1 VPGGDE
7 TGILLWRKNGT
18 HNTPIAV
25 LADSAKNWCQNK
37 RFRAVMSGPRIG
49 TASVEGSMGE
59 CGGGIVAQSIAL
71 YAYGGRSLHRT
82 TCKLIYALR
91 TGLLAFTLVGFVSAQ
106 TVRPEAEKQL
116 AHDIYKEFIEIQSGF
131 TTGATTPVAEAAAAR
146 LRAAGFLDSDI
157 FVGGAIPKKAN
168 LVVRYHGTGAR
179 KPLLLLAHID
189 VVEAKREDWSM
200 DPFQLTEKD
209 GYFYGRGTGDDKAQ
223 AAVWIAN
230 LIQYKKEGFKPDRDI
245 IVALTADEEGG
256 GPYNGVDWLLKNH
269 RELIDAEFAL
279 NEGGWGESLDGKKL
293 SNDLQVSEKYVLN
306 FRFEVRNKGGH
317 SSLPVPDNAIYH
329 LAFALA
335 HLSTFEF
342 PLKTNEVTA
351 AYFQQ
356 MSKIE
361 TGAIKEELAKVAEGS
376 QEAMKKVAAVSPAWN
391 ATLRT
396 TCVATMLEGGH
407 AINALPQ
414 LAAANVN
421 CRVLP
426 EDPAEYVATTLKKV
440 VNDDQVTITPT
451 LEFAAGPPSPMRPD
465 VLAAVNNT
473 TEKIWPG
480 VKTVPI
486 MVMGA
491 TDGRYLRV
499 AGIPT
504 YGVQGFFFDRNDIR
518 FHGRDER
525 MAVQSFYEGQL
536 FLYDLVKALSAPA
549 K

>member
-1 VPGGDE
+1 
-7 TGILLWRKNGT
+7 
-18 HNTPIAV
+18 
-25 LADSAKNWCQNK
+25 
-37 RFRAVMSGPRIG
+37 M
-49 TASVEGSMGE
+49 
-59 CGGGIVAQSIAL
+59 
-71 YAYGGRSLHRT
+71 HRT
-82 TCKLIYALR
+82 IRTPARILA
-91 TGLLAFTLVGFVSAQ
+91 TGLLAFSFLASVSAQ
-106 TVRPEAEKQL
+106 TVRPDAEKQL

-131 TTGATTPVAEAAAAR
+131 TTGSTTPVAQAAAAR
-146 LRAAGFLDSDI
+146 LKAAGFPDSDI
-157 FVGGAIPKKAN
+157 FLGGASPKKAN
-168 LVVRYHGTGAR
+168 LVVLYHGSGAR

-209 GYFYGRGTGDDKAQ
+209 GFFYGRGTGDDKAQ

-230 LIQYKKEGFKPDRDI
+230 LMEYRREGFKPDRDI

-256 GPYNGVDWLLKNH
+256 GPFNGVDWLLKNH
-269 RELIDAEFAL
+269 RELIDADFAL
-279 NEGGWGESLDGKKL
+279 NEGGWGESLDGRKL
-293 SNDLQVSEKYVLN
+293 SNDLQISEKYVLN

-317 SSLPVPDNAIYH
+317 SSLPIADNAIYH

-335 HLSTFEF
+335 HLSEFAF

-361 TGAIKEELAKVAEGS
+361 TGPVKDDLAKVAAGS
-376 QEAMKKVAAVSPAWN
+376 QEAMQKVAAVSPQWN

-396 TCVATMLEGGH
+396 TCVATQLEGGH
-407 AINALPQ
+407 AMNALPQ

-426 EDPAEYVATTLKKV
+426 EDSADYVLTTLKKV
-440 VNDDQVTITPT
+440 VADEQVTITPT
-451 LEFAAGPPSPMRPD
+451 LELTAAPASPMRPD
-465 VLAAVNNT
+465 VLAAVTAT
-473 TEKIWPG
+473 TQKIWPG
-480 VKTVPI
+480 VQTVPI

-491 TDGRYLRV
+491 TDGRYLRA

-504 YGVQGFFFDRNDIR
+504 YGIQGFFFDRNDIR

-525 MAVQSFYEGQL
+525 MAAQSFYEGQL
-536 FLYDLVKALSAPA
+536 FLYDLVKALSQPA